1 LDDQQ
6 GYECPRTMARTKR
19 VRTTQRLLYFFLD
32 GKIHKSLR
40 VSRAR
45 DEVVAWCYPDRRR
58 VMYSYSLVKKNMK
71 RAYSVKEAGILLN
84 RHKVTVENYILDGK
98 IQQPY
103 RIYPISN
110 PDNPGWTKYMLSEE
124 DILKIHEFI
133 LEDGYTADFP
143 SRSELLALLRNETI
157 LYTKTTDGRFV
168 PVWKAED

>member
-1 LDDQQ
+1 
-6 GYECPRTMARTKR
+6 M
-19 VRTTQRLLYFFLD
+19 VRKQRIPAAKRLLYFFLD

-40 VSRAR
+40 VSRAK
-45 DEVVAWCYPDRRR
+45 DEIVAWCYPDKRR

-71 RAYSVKEAGILLN
+71 KAYSIKEAGQILN

-98 IQQPY
+98 IQVPY

-124 DILKIHEFI
+124 DIIKIHEFI

-143 SRSELLALLRNETI
+143 SRSELLALLRHETI
-157 LYTKTTDGRFV
+157 LYTKTNDGRFV
-168 PVWKAED
+168 PVWKAE